1 MILFV
6 VVAVL
11 LGMIGITLLTPE
23 SRLVLRQWRV
33 FVPLAAGWAVATLLV
48 LLGVH
53 VAFLGK
59 GPELPLRTGPKAQHV
74 TVLALLLLTLEAF
87 VMAWVT
93 PLLQRVAAGE
103 RAGDH
108 LLPCLRQA
116 PRLLPR
122 MLLALLIGQ
131 AVPTAAMALFF
142 GWRAGGLEVAVAIV
156 LVLVPLWSVLTSSL
170 VFELLDRRTTVVAAV
185 QRSLRR
191 GTKDGLFWGGL
202 VFLQAAIAGALVV
215 LPEHLS
221 LHANWYGGYP
231 VANHWVEQLRRIAPT
246 GFDLGIATVVAAA
259 SAWFVLAIKLRVA
272 GVLQQRAN
280 GRILVTVDRQR
291 TGAVQLPASPVGS

>member
-1 MILFV
+1 MLLFV
-6 VVAVL
+6 VGAVV
-11 LGMIGITLLTPE
+11 LGTIGITLLTPE

-33 FVPLAAGWAVATLLV
+33 FVPLVAGWAVATLLV
-48 LLGVH
+48 LLGAH

-59 GPELPLRTGPKAQHV
+59 GPALPLMTGPKAQHV
-74 TVLALLLLTLEAF
+74 TALALLLLALEAF

-103 RAGDH
+103 RAADH
-108 LLPCLRQA
+108 LMPCLRKVSL
-116 PRLLPR
+116 LLPR
-122 MLLALLIGQ
+122 MLLALLIGH
-131 AVPTAAMALFF
+131 AVPTLAMAFVLEST
-142 GWRAGGLEVAVAIV
+142 AGGLVAAVVVV
-156 LVLVPLWSVLTSSL
+156 LVLAPLWSVLTSSL
-170 VFELLDRRTTVVAAV
+170 VFELLDRRTTVVAAL

-191 GTKDGLFWGGL
+191 AAQDGVLWGGL
-202 VFLQAAIAGALVV
+202 VFLQAALAGALVV

-231 VANHWVEQLRRIAPT
+231 VANHWIEQLRRIAPT
-246 GFDLGIATVVAAA
+246 GFDLGIATVVVAAT
-259 SAWFVLAIKLRVA
+259 AWFVLAIKLRVA

-280 GRILVTVDRQR
+280 GRVLVTVDRQR